1 MLVFMTLFRTDCN
14 FVIVLPISLETCK
27 SKWKR
32 KGKMCTTKKH
42 LRGFARYNYYIN
54 IYSQY
59 HEIKS
64 IELLLIQFS
73 ECVLIE

>member
-1 MLVFMTLFRTDCN
+1 
-14 FVIVLPISLETCK
+14 
-27 SKWKR
+27 
-32 KGKMCTTKKH
+32 MCTTKKH

-64 IELLLIQFS
+64 IGLLLIQFS